1 MRRWAL
7 SSLLKDFRLLF
18 VEKRETARS
27 SPHSLSTWAAVFPR
41 LLRHP
46 NATSDT
52 QRALHQ
58 PGEGSQMA
66 RKSNVSSCRVPPFFP
81 LLLPSSPSDTL
92 LHSGAGCHAA
102 KELRAPP
109 SGRAV
114 LQGSLF
120 GAAAAVGPCD
130 CCDPVMPTR
139 EGNRVQEVPLTAGLT
154 SWSVRPNGRLV
165 GRNRH
170 TVLVRAAN
178 ITQH

>member
-1 MRRWAL
+1 MRRWAA

-18 VEKRETARS
+18 VEKRETAHS

-46 NATSDT
+46 NATCDT
-52 QRALHQ
+52 HRALHQ
-58 PGEGSQMA
+58 PGDGSQMA

-81 LLLPSSPSDTL
+81 PLPFPFSPLLPSFPSLIFCPFLLSFTPPHPSFPSETL
-92 LHSGAGCHAA
+92 LHSWAGCSAA

-120 GAAAAVGPCD
+120 AAAAAVGPCD
-130 CCDPVMPTR
+130 CCDPVMTECPHEKGTGSR
-139 EGNRVQEVPLTAGLT
+139 KSR
-154 SWSVRPNGRLV
+154 
-165 GRNRH
+165 
-170 TVLVRAAN
+170 
-178 ITQH
+178 